1 MGHTYTHLV
10 THIIFSTKGRLPYI
24 CEERRNDVFAYV
36 GGIVRGLKGV
46 AINVNG
52 AANHVHALIRH
63 PAALA
68 VVKAAEIIK
77 TNSSRWIHERRVLH
91 HTFAWQTGYA
101 AFSVSHS
108 SVERVSKYIGGQ
120 HEHHRKVTFEEELIL
135 FLERSRIDYDP
146 RYLWQ

>member
-24 CEERRNDVFAYV
+24 CEQRRDDVFAYV

-46 AINVNG
+46 AINVDG

-101 AFSVSHS
+101 AASAIRVWSECRNILAVSES
-108 SVERVSKYIGGQ
+108 IIG
-120 HEHHRKVTFEEELIL
+120 KL
-135 FLERSRIDYDP
+135 RSRKS
-146 RYLWQ
+146 